1 MRTPEEKVAA
11 LRAFNN
17 SLLEDDP
24 ELRDAEKPTNERF
37 ETNRPPE
44 VRIDL
49 ESIIMRRRR
58 PVLAI
63 KNGATVLE
71 FKDQGDV
78 PLWKS
83 RLEAAVGA
91 LAPAIASVGR
101 IE

>member
-1 MRTPEEKVAA
+1 MRTPEEKAAA

-17 SLLEDDP
+17 SLLTDDP
-24 ELRDAEKPTNERF
+24 ELLDAEGPANERF
-37 ETNRPPE
+37 ESNRPPE

-63 KNGATVLE
+63 RNGATVLE

-83 RLEAAVGA
+83 RLEKAAGVLAPRIAAVG
-91 LAPAIASVGR
+91 R
-101 IE
+101 ID